1 MVKNNKK
8 KILIIE
14 DERLLLDMYESYF
27 RKADYEVFATSNGR
41 PGLEIARKEKPDI
54 IITDIL
60 MPEMD
65 GYEVIEAIR
74 KDSETKRIPIL
85 VFSNLG
91 QKEEIR
97 KGLELGADDYVI
109 KTDLT
114 PSDLI
119 KKVERMFDQL
129 KKPFK
134 KIKKR
139 VLIMEDEKE
148 IAQLYQAK
156 LDKEGFEVEI
166 AHNGAWGLR
175 LASVGDFDVI
185 LMDMVMPA
193 LNGNEALKK
202 LKNDRR
208 TANVPVLVFSNSAQ
222 DSEIAQA
229 LKLGAEDYFIKSN
242 ITPSQIVEEIEK
254 VLKKKKNKK

>member
-1 MVKNNKK
+1 MNKNKK

-27 RKADYEVFATSNGR
+27 KKAGYEVFATGNGR
-41 PGLEIARKEKPDI
+41 PGIEIAKEEKPDI

-65 GYEVIEAIR
+65 GYEVIKAIR
-74 KDSETKRIPIL
+74 KDSKTKKIPIL

-91 QKEEIR
+91 QKEEIN

-114 PSDLI
+114 PSELM
-119 KKVERMFDQL
+119 KKIERMLKQL
-129 KKPFK
+129 EGPSKKL
-134 KIKKR
+134 KKR
-139 VLIMEDEKE
+139 VLVMEDEKE
-148 IAQLYQAK
+148 IAQLYRTI
-156 LDKEGFEVEI
+156 LDKDGFEVEI

-175 LASVGDFDVI
+175 LALIGDFDVI

-193 LNGNEALKK
+193 LNGNEALKQ
-202 LKNDRR
+202 LKSDPR
-208 TANVPVLVFSNSAQ
+208 TANTPVLVFSNSAQ

-229 LKLGAEDYFIKSN
+229 LKLGAEGYFVKSN
-242 ITPSQIVEEIEK
+242 VTPSQVVEEIEK
-254 VLKKKKNKK
+254 VLKKK